1 MIHLFGFLEQIG
13 QDFPAFAER
22 PAGAVPLAARQEVSM
37 PTSDPTPSLS
47 EREWLEVAAA
57 LRKANACGCAAPLPG
72 ERVGWMTRLRH
83 ALSGAAGEVDPRL
96 EAIRR
101 FACGSYRRQAP
112 AEALVDDL
120 TRQGFSLAQID
131 AIALLSA

>member
-22 PAGAVPLAARQEVSM
+22 PPGAVPLPARQEVSM

-72 ERVGWMTRLRH
+72 ERVGLMTRLRN
-83 ALSGAAGEVDPRL
+83 ALSGPPREPDPRL
-96 EAIRR
+96 DAIRR
-101 FACGSYRRQAP
+101 FACGTYRRRAP

>member
-22 PAGAVPLAARQEVSM
+22 RAGAVPLPARQEVSM
-37 PTSDPTPSLS
+37 PTSDPTPNLS

-57 LRKANACGCAAPLPG
+57 LRTANACGCTTPLPG
-72 ERVGWMTRLRH
+72 ERMGWMTRLRNG
-83 ALSGAAGEVDPRL
+83 LLGPPREPDPRL
-96 EAIRR
+96 DAIRR
-101 FACGSYRRQAP
+101 FACGTYRRRAP